1 MVDLGQ
7 STFLIPHLSV
17 NMHRVA
23 VGLAPKTFSST
34 GIFIACPYSHVNGLP
49 VLQGEAE
56 EGGPGCPPRSMWAG
70 CSAYLKHRDAIAGS
84 AAFGN
89 RMFPTGTA
97 LQRSACSSA
106 SYSLLIGYRQQCLGL
121 YAWVP
126 LTAVISHSA
135 VLGGAAHPAPLAWPE
150 KPGCWGLV
158 GHIGCLLPGEGSESM
173 YIHTLGDAADN
184 LLHQWRWD
192 YSEFVV

>member
-1 MVDLGQ
+1 MGRVLGVPE
-7 STFLIPHLSV
+7 T
-17 NMHRVA
+17 
-23 VGLAPKTFSST
+23 
-34 GIFIACPYSHVNGLP
+34 
-49 VLQGEAE
+49 
-56 EGGPGCPPRSMWAG
+56 PRCHCWICCFWKQNVSNW
-70 CSAYLKHRDAIAGS
+70 D
-84 AAFGN
+84 
-89 RMFPTGTA
+89 
-97 LQRSACSSA
+97 RSACSSA
-106 SYSLLIGYRQQCLGL
+106 SCSLLIGYRQQCLGL

-173 YIHTLGDAADN
+173 YTHTLGDVADN